1 MTLGKRIAEN
11 RKRLGLT
18 QDQLAEK
25 LGLTAQAV
33 SKWENDQSC
42 PDITMLPKLAEIF
55 DITTD
60 ELLGREVPPKVH
72 TAEVVNDDKE
82 SSAFVEVHN
91 EQDGWTFKW
100 DGGRKGAVM
109 FAVMVLMIGGLLL
122 AAKFLHWD
130 VSFWNIAWPCALL
143 CTGITW
149 LLKKF
154 SIFSFGLTLFSGYCL
169 VNNLG
174 IWQLDLAEE
183 LIFPLCVVLFGLA
196 LLFDSFRKPKRSH
209 IHFERNGKSKE
220 FTSNCYTEDGEFECD
235 VSFGEISYLVK
246 TECLHSGNA
255 NISFGELTVDLSGCQ
270 QIASDCSI
278 DANCAFGQ
286 LNLLVPRCYRVESR
300 DSVAFASVQTKGEP
314 DQNVK
319 GVIHVD
325 ANANFGEISIR
336 YI

>member
-11 RKRLGLT
+11 RKKLGLT

-72 TAEVVNDDKE
+72 TAEVVHDDEE

-109 FAVMVLMIGGLLL
+109 FSIMVLMIGGLLL
-122 AAKFLHWD
+122 AAKFMHWD
-130 VSFWNIAWPCALL
+130 VSFWSIAWPCALL

-154 SIFSFGLTLFSGYCL
+154 SIFSFLMSTSSLLPYSRELSLSPLEACSLLLT
-169 VNNLG
+169 
-174 IWQLDLAEE
+174 
-183 LIFPLCVVLFGLA
+183 
-196 LLFDSFRKPKRSH
+196 
-209 IHFERNGKSKE
+209 
-220 FTSNCYTEDGEFECD
+220 
-235 VSFGEISYLVK
+235 
-246 TECLHSGNA
+246 
-255 NISFGELTVDLSGCQ
+255 
-270 QIASDCSI
+270 
-278 DANCAFGQ
+278 
-286 LNLLVPRCYRVESR
+286 PR
-300 DSVAFASVQTKGEP
+300 G
-314 DQNVK
+314 
-319 GVIHVD
+319 
-325 ANANFGEISIR
+325 
-336 YI
+336 